1 MSVLARRLEG
11 RRVIVCAGTGGVGK
25 TTLAAAIAIGLADR
39 GLRVAVVTIDPARRL
54 AEAMG
59 LEELTNRPRRVERER
74 WSPGRETTGELWAMM
89 LDVRRTFDEVIAR
102 VARSDAERDRIL
114 GNRLYRQLSGAVAGS
129 QEYTAV
135 AKLDELHREGGFD
148 AIVLDT
154 PPSRDALAFLDAPD
168 RLLAFLDGSAMRLV
182 AAPGGVARAAG
193 AGAGLV
199 LSGLR
204 GITGIALLEDLS
216 ELFAALGGVTGGLRE
231 RAAGVKAL
239 LADPATTFVVV
250 ASPEP
255 AAVEETIF
263 LAARLRE
270 AGLPY
275 GALVVNRVHPLD
287 PGAVDETA
295 VAARLAGRLG
305 PDLARRIAR
314 THAELQVLARRDAAA
329 VERLRAALGEPEPV
343 LVDDLAADAGD
354 AAALLEVRRRAF
366 AQAG

>member
-25 TTLAAAIAIGLADR
+25 TTLSAAIAIGLADR

-59 LEELTNRPRRVERER
+59 LEALTNRPRRVERER
-74 WSPGRETTGELWAMM
+74 WSPRGEATGELWAMM
-89 LDVRRTFDEVIAR
+89 LDVRRTFDEVIER
-102 VARSDAERDRIL
+102 VARSEDERDRIL
-114 GNRLYRQLSGAVAGS
+114 QNRLYRQLSAAVAGS

-168 RLLAFLDGSAMRLV
+168 RLLAFFDSSAMRLV

-193 AGAGLV
+193 AGAGVV

-204 GITGIALLEDLS
+204 RITGIELLQDLS
-216 ELFAALGGVTGGLRE
+216 EFFDALGGVTGGLRE
-231 RAAGVKAL
+231 RAEGVRAL
-239 LADPATTFVVV
+239 LADPATAFVVV
-250 ASPEP
+250 SSPER

-263 LAARLRE
+263 LAGRLRE

-287 PGAVDETA
+287 PAGADEAA
-295 VAARLAGRLG
+295 VEARLSGRLG
-305 PDLARRIAR
+305 QDLARRVAR
-314 THAELQVLARRDAAA
+314 THAELQLLARRDAAA
-329 VERLRAALGEPEPV
+329 VERLRAALEEPEPV
-343 LVDDLAADAGD
+343 LVDDLASDAGD
-354 AAALLEVRRRAF
+354 AEALLELRRRAF
-366 AQAG
+366 AEAD

>member
-1 MSVLARRLEG
+1 MSVLARRLER

-25 TTLAAAIAIGLADR
+25 TTLSAAIAIGLAER

-59 LEELTNRPRRVERER
+59 LEELTNQPRRVERER
-74 WSPGRETTGELWAMM
+74 WSTRGETTGELWAMM

-102 VARSDAERDRIL
+102 VARSEAERDRIL
-114 GNRLYRQLSGAVAGS
+114 GNRLYRQLSAAVAGS
-129 QEYTAV
+129 QEFTAV

-154 PPSRDALAFLDAPD
+154 PPSRNALAFLDAPD
-168 RLLAFLDGSAMRLV
+168 RLLAFFDSSAMRLV
-182 AAPGGVARAAG
+182 GAPGGVARAAG
-193 AGAGLV
+193 AGTGLV
-199 LSGLR
+199 LAGLR
-204 GITGIALLEDLS
+204 RITGIALLEDLS
-216 ELFAALGGVTGGLRE
+216 EFFAALSGVSGGLRD

-239 LADPATTFVVV
+239 LGDPATTFVVV
-250 ASPEP
+250 TSPER

-275 GALVVNRVHPLD
+275 GALVVNRVQQLD
-287 PGAVDETA
+287 PGPVDEIT
-295 VAARLAGRLG
+295 VAGRLTG
-305 PDLARRIAR
+305 RLGEDLARRVAR

-329 VERLRAALGEPEPV
+329 VERLRAALDEPEPV
-343 LVDDLAADAGD
+343 LVEDLASDAGD
-354 AAALLEVRRRAF
+354 AGALIEVSRKAF
-366 AQAG
+366 ADAG